1 MGSLSILEIGQ
12 KINFAGR
19 LKAKP
24 LCVYGTETIP
34 ENAIP
39 ITSLNQCLVKAI
51 FTAAFK
57 ENTPPLYFG
66 KGAIDGCCPGGVG
79 WTGYGKM
86 APLLDYFISYGTK
99 EFRNGEAEF
108 LKASPEVVRESKKAV
123 GTISPLGSYTV
134 ISPCE
139 ECAKDT
145 DVKAI
150 ICFGN
155 AEQIRNLCSLIHF
168 GSIEPFNAVNCAW
181 GPFCSTI
188 LTYPAG
194 LTEKAPKD
202 SAYIG
207 PVDPTG
213 NCWFPEDHMALGIPI
228 KLAIRICED
237 VDKSFIT
244 KRPQVA
250 YPKH

>member
-1 MGSLSILEIGQ
+1 MNFSIREIGQ
-12 KINFAGR
+12 KIKVAGR
-19 LKAKP
+19 LKANP
-24 LCVYGTETIP
+24 LCVYGSETIP
-34 ENAIP
+34 DKAVP
-39 ITSLNQCLVKAI
+39 ITSVDRCLAKAI

-66 KGAIDGCCPGGVG
+66 KGAIGGCCPGGIG

-86 APLLDYFISYGTK
+86 APLIDYFISTGSK
-99 EFRNGEAEF
+99 QFRNGEAEF
-108 LKASPEVVRESKKAV
+108 LKASPEIVRESKKAV
-123 GTISPLGSYTV
+123 GDITPLGSYTV

-139 ECAKDT
+139 ELVKNP

-168 GSIEPFNAVNCAW
+168 RSINPFSAISCAW
-181 GPFCSTI
+181 GPFCLTI

-194 LTEKAPKD
+194 LAEKAPKD

-213 NCWFPEDHMALGIPI
+213 NCWFPEDHMALGIPL
-228 KLAIRICED
+228 KLAITACED
-237 VDKSFIT
+237 IDKSFIT
-244 KRPQVA
+244 KRAHVA
-250 YPKH
+250 FPKR